1 MSFTPESFTPR
12 LMAASTALGAALFFA
27 TAAYADGI
35 EVHDPYARS
44 ASAMAQTGAAF
55 MVIHN
60 HGGPD
65 DRLIGATSA
74 IAARVELHTHQEDS
88 SGVMRMIHVEQG
100 FDLPTD
106 GEIVMERGGHHVMFM
121 GLTAPLEQGD
131 MIDLT
136 LVFETAG
143 EVAVQVPVDLDRQP
157 QSGAHGGH
165 NHSNHNHS
173 NHGHSHT
180 HGDTKQD

>member
-1 MSFTPESFTPR
+1 MSFTPR
-12 LMAASTALGAALFFA
+12 LLAAGAALFLATTAFA
-27 TAAYADGI
+27 EGI
-35 EVHDPYARS
+35 EVHDAYARS

-65 DRLIGATSA
+65 DRLVGAASD
-74 IAARVELHTHQEDS
+74 IAARVELHTHEEDTN
-88 SGVMRMIHVEQG
+88 GVMRMIHVEQG

-106 GEIVMERGGHHVMFM
+106 GEIILQRGGHHVMFM

-136 LVFETAG
+136 LVFEQAG
-143 EVAVQVPVDLDRQP
+143 EVTVQVPVDLERMP
-157 QSGAHGGH
+157 EAGAHGGH
-165 NHSNHNHS
+165 GGHSKGHNH
-173 NHGHSHT
+173 
-180 HGDTKQD
+180 D

>member
-1 MSFTPESFTPR
+1 MSFTPR
-12 LMAASTALGAALFFA
+12 LLAAGAALFLATTAFA
-27 TAAYADGI
+27 EGI
-35 EVHDPYARS
+35 EVHDAYARS

-65 DRLIGATSA
+65 DRLVGAASD
-74 IAARVELHTHQEDS
+74 IAARVELHTHEEDTN
-88 SGVMRMIHVEQG
+88 GVMRMIHVEQG

-106 GEIVMERGGHHVMFM
+106 GEIILQRGGHHVMFM

-136 LVFETAG
+136 LVFEQAG
-143 EVAVQVPVDLDRQP
+143 EVTVQVPVDLERMP
-157 QSGAHGGH
+157 QAGAHGGH
-165 NHSNHNHS
+165 GGHSKGHNH
-173 NHGHSHT
+173 
-180 HGDTKQD
+180 D